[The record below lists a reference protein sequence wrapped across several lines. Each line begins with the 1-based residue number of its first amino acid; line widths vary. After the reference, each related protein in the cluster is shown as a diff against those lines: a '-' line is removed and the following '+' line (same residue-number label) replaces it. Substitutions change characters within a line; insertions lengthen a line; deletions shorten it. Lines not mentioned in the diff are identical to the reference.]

1 VNSDTNAGRIDAE
14 RRIEMTTSLEKVTK
28 IYKTG
33 DIELAA
39 LKGVS
44 LKVSDGEFLSIA
56 GPSGSGKT
64 TLLNIIGCIDD
75 ASSGRVK
82 IDGRDISSLKSRE
95 RADLRNEKIGFIFQT
110 FNLIPVLTAF
120 ENVEFAMM
128 LRGNASKA
136 DQKTRTEDILE
147 LVGLKDFMK
156 RKPTELSGGQQQR
169 VAIARALVKKPSLV
183 LADEP
188 TANLDSE
195 TASGILMLMR
205 ELNKH
210 ENVSF
215 IFSTH
220 DRMVMDFADR
230 LIILKD
236 GQIDSDTRR
245 KK

>member
-95 RADLRNEKIGFIFQT
+95 RAELRNEKIGFIFQT

>member
-1 VNSDTNAGRIDAE
+1 VNSDTDAGRIDAE

-75 ASSGRVK
+75 VSSGRVK

-95 RADLRNEKIGFIFQT
+95 RAELRNEKIGFIFQT

-128 LRGNASKA
+128 LRGNAPKA
-136 DQKTRTEDILE
+136 EQKTKTKEILE

-156 RKPTELSGGQQQR
+156 RRPTELSGGQQQR

-236 GQIDSDTRR
+236 GQIDSDTKR

>member
-1 VNSDTNAGRIDAE
+1 VNGGVDAE
-14 RRIEMTTSLEKVTK
+14 RRIEMTTSLEKITK

-33 DIELAA
+33 NIELAA
-39 LKGVS
+39 LKDVT

-64 TLLNIIGCIDD
+64 TLLNIIGCLDD
-75 ASSGRVK
+75 ATSGTVK
-82 IDGRDISSLKSRE
+82 INGKDISRLKSRE
-95 RADLRNEKIGFIFQT
+95 RAALRNEKIGFIFQT

-128 LRGNASKA
+128 LRGNAPKA
-136 DQKTRTEDILE
+136 EQKTRTEEILE

-205 ELNKH
+205 ELNQQ

>member
-1 VNSDTNAGRIDAE
+1 
-14 RRIEMTTSLEKVTK
+14 MTTSMEKVTK

-33 DIELAA
+33 DIKLAA
-39 LKGVS
+39 LKGIS
-44 LKVSDGEFLSIA
+44 LKVEDGEFMSIA

-64 TLLNIIGCIDD
+64 TLLNIIGCLDD
-75 ASSGRVK
+75 ATSGTIK
-82 IDGRDISSLKSRE
+82 IDGKDISKLKSKE
-95 RADLRNEKIGFIFQT
+95 RAELRNEKIGFIFQT

-128 LRGNASKA
+128 IRGTAPKTE
-136 DQKTRTEDILE
+136 QKRSTEEILE
-147 LVGLKDFMK
+147 LVGLKNFMN

-236 GQIDSDTRR
+236 GQIDSDTKQ

>member
-1 VNSDTNAGRIDAE
+1 VNGGTDAERIDAE
-14 RRIEMTTSLEKVTK
+14 RRIEMTTLLEKVTK

-33 DIELAA
+33 NIELAA

-44 LKVSDGEFLSIA
+44 LKVTDGEFLSIA

-75 ASSGRVK
+75 ASSGTVK
-82 IDGRDISSLKSRE
+82 IDGKDISSLKSRE
-95 RADLRNEKIGFIFQT
+95 RAELRNEKIGFIFQT

-128 LRGNASKA
+128 IRGNAPKA
-136 DQKTRTEDILE
+136 EQKKRTEEILE
-147 LVGLKDFMK
+147 LVGLRNFMK

-169 VAIARALVKKPSLV
+169 VAIARALVKKPNLV

-236 GQIDSDTRR
+236 GQIDSDTKR

>member
-1 VNSDTNAGRIDAE
+1 MTGGAE
-14 RRIEMTTSLEKVTK
+14 SEETAQKGEMKMTASLEKITK
-28 IYKTG
+28 IYTTG
-33 DIELAA
+33 NIELAA

-44 LKVSDGEFLSIA
+44 LNISDGEFLSIA

-64 TLLNIIGCIDD
+64 TLLNIIGCLDD
-75 ASSGRVK
+75 PTSGTVK
-82 IDGRDISSLKSRE
+82 IDGRDVSALTSKE
-95 RADLRNEKIGFIFQT
+95 RAVLRNEKIGFIFQT

-128 LRGNASKA
+128 LRGNTSK
-136 DQKTRTEDILE
+136 DEQTRRTEEILE
-147 LVGLKDFMK
+147 LVGLKNFMK
-156 RKPTELSGGQQQR
+156 RKPPELSGGQQQR

-205 ELNKH
+205 ELNKQ
-210 ENVSF
+210 EKVSF

-230 LIILKD
+230 LVILKD
-236 GQIDSDTRR
+236 GKIESDTKR

>member
-1 VNSDTNAGRIDAE
+1 VNGDTNAEYMDAE
-14 RRIEMTTSLEKVTK
+14 RRMKMTTTLEKITK

-33 DIELAA
+33 NIELTA
-39 LKGVS
+39 LKGIS
-44 LKVSDGEFLSIA
+44 LKVADGEFLSIA

-64 TLLNIIGCIDD
+64 TLLNIIGCLDD
-75 ASSGRVK
+75 PNAGTVK
-82 IDGRDISSLKSRE
+82 IDGRDVSSLKSRE
-95 RADLRNEKIGFIFQT
+95 RAELRNEKIGFIFQT

-120 ENVEFAMM
+120 ENVEFALM
-128 LRGNASKA
+128 LRGNTSKTE
-136 DQKTRTEDILE
+136 QKKKTEEILE

-156 RKPTELSGGQQQR
+156 QRPTELSGGQQQR

-205 ELNKH
+205 ELNKQ

-236 GQIDSDTRR
+236 GVIHSDTKR

>member
-1 VNSDTNAGRIDAE
+1 MNSDTDAGRIDAE

-75 ASSGRVK
+75 VSSGRVK

-95 RADLRNEKIGFIFQT
+95 RAELRNEKIGFIFQT

-128 LRGNASKA
+128 LRGNAPKA
-136 DQKTRTEDILE
+136 EQKTKTKEILE

-156 RKPTELSGGQQQR
+156 RRPTELSGGQQQR

-236 GQIDSDTRR
+236 GQIDSDTKR

>member
-1 VNSDTNAGRIDAE
+1 
-14 RRIEMTTSLEKVTK
+14 MTTSLEKVTK

-33 DIELAA
+33 NIELAA

-44 LKVSDGEFLSIA
+44 LKVTDGEFLSIA

-64 TLLNIIGCIDD
+64 TLLNIIGCLDD
-75 ASSGRVK
+75 VTSGTVK
-82 IDGRDISSLKSRE
+82 INGKDISRLKSGE
-95 RADLRNEKIGFIFQT
+95 RAELRNEKIGFIFQT

-128 LRGNASKA
+128 LRGNSPKA
-136 DQKTRTEDILE
+136 EQKTKTKEILE
-147 LVGLKDFMK
+147 LVGLQDFMK
-156 RKPTELSGGQQQR
+156 RRPTELSGGQQQR

-236 GQIDSDTRR
+236 GQIDSDTKR

>member
-1 VNSDTNAGRIDAE
+1 
-14 RRIEMTTSLEKVTK
+14 MTTSLEKVTK

-75 ASSGRVK
+75 VSSGRVK

-95 RADLRNEKIGFIFQT
+95 RAELRNEKIGFIFQT

-128 LRGNASKA
+128 LRGNAPKA
-136 DQKTRTEDILE
+136 EQKTKTKEILE

-156 RKPTELSGGQQQR
+156 RRPTELSGGQQQR

-236 GQIDSDTRR
+236 GQIDSDTKR

>member
-1 VNSDTNAGRIDAE
+1 
-14 RRIEMTTSLEKVTK
+14 
-28 IYKTG
+28 
-33 DIELAA
+33 
-39 LKGVS
+39 
-44 LKVSDGEFLSIA
+44 
-56 GPSGSGKT
+56 
-64 TLLNIIGCIDD
+64 
-75 ASSGRVK
+75 
-82 IDGRDISSLKSRE
+82 
-95 RADLRNEKIGFIFQT
+95 
-110 FNLIPVLTAF
+110 
-120 ENVEFAMM
+120 
-128 LRGNASKA
+128 
-136 DQKTRTEDILE
+136 
-147 LVGLKDFMK
+147 MK
-156 RKPTELSGGQQQR
+156 QRPTELSGGQQQR

-205 ELNKH
+205 ELNKQ

-236 GQIDSDTRR
+236 GVIHSDTKR

>member
-1 VNSDTNAGRIDAE
+1 
-14 RRIEMTTSLEKVTK
+14 MTTSVEKVSK

-33 DIELAA
+33 NIELAA
-39 LKGVS
+39 LKGIS
-44 LKVSDGEFLSIA
+44 LKVEDGEFMSIA

-64 TLLNIIGCIDD
+64 TLLNIIGCLDD
-75 ASSGRVK
+75 ATSGTIK
-82 IDGRDISSLKSRE
+82 IDGRDISKLSSKE
-95 RADLRNEKIGFIFQT
+95 RAELRNEKIGFIFQT

-128 LRGNASKA
+128 IRGNASKA
-136 DQKTRTEDILE
+136 EQKERSEEILE

-205 ELNKH
+205 ELNKQ
-210 ENVSF
+210 EKVSF

-236 GQIDSDTRR
+236 GKIESDTKR
-245 KK
+245 KR

>member
-1 VNSDTNAGRIDAE
+1 MNSDTNAGRIDAE

-95 RADLRNEKIGFIFQT
+95 RAELRNEKIGFIFQT

-236 GQIDSDTRR
+236 GQIDSDTKR

>member
-1 VNSDTNAGRIDAE
+1 M
-14 RRIEMTTSLEKVTK
+14 EMTASLKKVTK

-33 DIELAA
+33 NIELAA
-39 LKGVS
+39 LKDVS
-44 LKVSDGEFLSIA
+44 MEISDGEFLSIA

-64 TLLNIIGCIDD
+64 TLLNIIGCLDD
-75 ASSGRVK
+75 ATGGTIK
-82 IDGRDISSLKSRE
+82 IDGKDISQLKSKE
-95 RADLRNEKIGFIFQT
+95 RAELRNEKIGFIFQT

-128 LRGNASKA
+128 IRGNASKA
-136 DQKTRTEDILE
+136 EQKNRTEEILE
-147 LVGLKDFMK
+147 LVGLKNFMN

-195 TASGILMLMR
+195 TASGILLLMR
-205 ELNKH
+205 ELNKQ

-236 GQIDSDTRR
+236 GRIESDTKR

>member
-1 VNSDTNAGRIDAE
+1 MNSDTNAGRIDAE

-95 RADLRNEKIGFIFQT
+95 RAELRNEKIGFIFQT